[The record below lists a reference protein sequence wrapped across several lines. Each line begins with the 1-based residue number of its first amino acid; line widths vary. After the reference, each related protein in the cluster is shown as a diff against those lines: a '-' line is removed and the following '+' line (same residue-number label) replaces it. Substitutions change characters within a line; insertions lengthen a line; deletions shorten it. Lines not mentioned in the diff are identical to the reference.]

1 MDIETLFGKITANES
16 FSAEGAVG
24 GGAIPTVDLTKG
36 QKEAEA
42 KLVAEQL
49 AARSRSRQKSGSE
62 KRGKPQ
68 SGESSAGTSG
78 V

>member
-1 MDIETLFGKITANES
+1 MDFETILGKVTAEES
-16 FSAEGAVG
+16 FTMEGAVG
-24 GGAIPTVDLTKG
+24 GGPVPAVDLTKG
-36 QKEAEA
+36 QHQAEA
-42 KLVAEQL
+42 KLVAMKL
-49 AARSRSRQKSGSE
+49 AERSRSRQKSGSE